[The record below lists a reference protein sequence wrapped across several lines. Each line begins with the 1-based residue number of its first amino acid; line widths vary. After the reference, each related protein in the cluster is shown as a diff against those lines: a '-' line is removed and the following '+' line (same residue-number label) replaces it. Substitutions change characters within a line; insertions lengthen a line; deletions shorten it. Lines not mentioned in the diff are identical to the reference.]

1 MLKAG
6 ALYFSIV
13 IAFFIAVISASL
25 IMLVAHYRNSYLK
38 DIRYQRLLNNVN
50 SGVTLALSQANQS
63 EAQTLDLYG
72 KGTDSLD
79 AKQSFWGIYELVQLQ
94 SYIQQDTIKKAFL
107 MGKQPDSISLY
118 LSDEDRPLSI
128 SGNTRITGDVQLP
141 KSGLRQA
148 YAEGKPYTGEKL
160 IFSGEIKNSNR
171 ELPAMEQQVLDQ
183 ITASLNQKDFD
194 KTEQVSNLKV
204 SFHQETKQIYLGKIA
219 RLENVDLQGRIILV
233 SDSMITIS
241 STAVLADVQV
251 YAPVIRV
258 ESGFKGHCQLFASDS
273 LLVSNKVNFSYPSV
287 LAVLRTDH
295 SGDQPKLV
303 IGDEVNVEG
312 LIFSYEKKRSPQQT
326 LVSLGKNT
334 KVKGEVI
341 CTGLLKLEK
350 EVQIK
355 GKVACN
361 RFIMKTTQTLYEN
374 FLIDVTFNH
383 KARSKY
389 YLSAALFGKKREN
402 KVLKWLN

>member
-38 DIRYQRLLNNVN
+38 DVRYQRLLNNVN
-50 SGVTLALSQANQS
+50 SGVTLSLSQTNQS
-63 EAQTLDLYG
+63 EAKTFDLYG

-107 MGKQPDSISLY
+107 MGKQPDSVTLY

-160 IFSGEIKNSNR
+160 IFSGEIKDSNR

-183 ITASLNQKDFD
+183 ITAQLNQKDFG
-194 KTEQVSNLKV
+194 KNEQVSNLKV
-204 SFHQETKQIYLGKIA
+204 SFHQEAKQIYLGKVA

-233 SDSMITIS
+233 SDSIITIS
-241 STAVLADVQV
+241 SSAVLADVQI
-251 YAPVIRV
+251 YAPVIKV

-273 LLVSNKVNFSYPSV
+273 LLVANKVNFNYPSV
-287 LAVLRTDH
+287 LAVLRTEH
-295 SGDQPKLV
+295 SGDQPKLL
-303 IGDEVNVEG
+303 IGDDVDING

-326 LVSLGKNT
+326 LVSLGKNS

-341 CTGLLKLEK
+341 CTGMLKLEK

-374 FLIDVTFNH
+374 FLIDVVFNH

-389 YLSAALFGKKREN
+389 YLSAALFGKNREN

>member
-38 DIRYQRLLNNVN
+38 DVRYQRLVNNIN
-50 SGVTLALSQANQS
+50 SGVTLALSQAQAS

-72 KGTDSLD
+72 KETDSLD
-79 AKQSFWGIYELVQLQ
+79 TKQSFWGIYEVVQLQ
-94 SYIQQDTIKKAFL
+94 AYIQQDTVKKAFL
-107 MGKQPDSISLY
+107 MGKQPDSVTLY

-128 SGNTRITGDVQLP
+128 SGNTRITGDVALP

-171 ELPAMEQQVLDQ
+171 ELPAMEQQVLDKIMAPLQ
-183 ITASLNQKDFD
+183 SKDLG
-194 KTEQVSNLKV
+194 KSELVNNLKV
-204 SFHQETKQIYLGKIA
+204 SFHQKEKQIYLGKVA
-219 RLENVDLQGRIILV
+219 RLENIALQGRIILV
-233 SDSMITIS
+233 SDSIITIS

-258 ESGFKGHCQLFASDS
+258 ENGFKGHCQLFASDS
-273 LLVSNKVNFSYPSV
+273 LLVGNKVNFSYPSV
-287 LAVLRTDH
+287 LAVLRTER

-303 IGDEVNVEG
+303 IGEEGNMEG

-341 CTGLLKLEK
+341 CSGLLKLEK

-389 YLSAALFGKKREN
+389 YLTAALFGQKRAN
-402 KVLKWLN
+402 NVLKWLN

>member
-38 DIRYQRLLNNVN
+38 DIRYHRLLNNLN

-63 EAQTLDLYG
+63 EAKVLDLYG
-72 KGTDSLD
+72 RETDSLEI
-79 AKQSFWGIYELVQLQ
+79 KQDFWGIYELVQLQ

-107 MGKQPDSISLY
+107 MGKQPDSVTLY

-128 SGNTRITGDVQLP
+128 SGNTRITGNVALP

-160 IFSGEIKNSNR
+160 IFSGEIKNSTR
-171 ELPAMEQQVLDQ
+171 ELPAMEQRLLEQMIAKL
-183 ITASLNQKDFD
+183 SQKEVGEI
-194 KTEQVSNLKV
+194 EQVNKLKI
-204 SFHQETKQIYLGKIA
+204 SFHQEAKQIYLGKVV

-233 SDSMITIS
+233 SDSMITIAS
-241 STAVLADVQV
+241 SAILADVQV
-251 YAPVIRV
+251 YAPVIKV
-258 ESGFKGHCQLFASDS
+258 ESGFKGNCQLFASDS
-273 LLVSNKVNFSYPSV
+273 LLVSNQVNFNYPSA
-287 LAVLRTDH
+287 LAVLRTEH
-295 SGDQPKLV
+295 SGDQPKLT
-303 IGDEVNVEG
+303 IGDEVNIDGVV
-312 LIFSYEKKRSPQQT
+312 FSYEKKRSSQQT

-334 KVKGEVI
+334 KIKGEVI

-350 EVQIK
+350 EVQIR

-361 RFIMKTTQTLYEN
+361 RFIMKTSQTLYEN

-389 YLSAALFGKKREN
+389 YLSAALFGQKRAN